1 MEHTVKT
8 YAGVWYTINCTAPV
22 TVTEIIDGATSE
34 LLKLDRAGSSDFRP
48 SGSQVQVETN
58 GKFRVLPFR

>member
-22 TVTEIIDGATSE
+22 TVTEIIDGEISE
-34 LLKLDRAGSSDFRP
+34 LLVLDKAGSDNFRP
-48 SGSQVQVETN
+48 SGTQVQIETD